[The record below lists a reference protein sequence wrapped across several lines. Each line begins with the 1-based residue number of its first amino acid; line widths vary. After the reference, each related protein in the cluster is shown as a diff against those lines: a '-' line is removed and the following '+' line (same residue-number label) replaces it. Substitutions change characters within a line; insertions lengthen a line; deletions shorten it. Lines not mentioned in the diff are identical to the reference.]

1 MLDER
6 AGAAAVVAAE
16 ELHIDGASMTATG
29 YPSPEGSVW
38 TAGLG
43 PIVANRLDPAS
54 WMYPEPL
61 PFSFALPIELTEVDG
76 AGNCDGTDGVT
87 AGHTN
92 QKPPGYREIVLQ
104 TTADTADRILAVRQ
118 AWGFAEALQRHRGTE
133 TFAHTCMPPMISVRQ
148 MVIIIELLRA
158 MAEATEFEIRSTT
171 SGDAPGQVEFYPPHE
186 FIR

>member
-1 MLDER
+1 MTTYLAGWASWHSPFDWEFALGLLRATGERSHKVEYHCMLDER

-118 AWGFAEALQRHRGTE
+118 A
-133 TFAHTCMPPMISVRQ
+133 
-148 MVIIIELLRA
+148 
-158 MAEATEFEIRSTT
+158 
-171 SGDAPGQVEFYPPHE
+171 
-186 FIR
+186 